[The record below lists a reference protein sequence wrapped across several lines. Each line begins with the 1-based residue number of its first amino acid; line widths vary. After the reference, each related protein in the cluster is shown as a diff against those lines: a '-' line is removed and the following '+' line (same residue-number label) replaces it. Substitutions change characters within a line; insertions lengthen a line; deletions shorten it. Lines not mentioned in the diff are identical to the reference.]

1 MTPVAPGPAAKGI
14 STPHLLRRLRAGLLV
29 LLILVAG
36 AAGWILGL
44 SRDNLAQASVHA
56 AEYVRLTSIGTDV
69 LKADAAAGQAV
80 LATSGAAARHE
91 QVGTRLADAS
101 ASLVAAVAAQPA
113 HAAELAEV
121 NTALQAH
128 GRSLEAAR
136 HQQDASAAAKVL
148 VAAGQALDSQLLP
161 TLSSLA
167 EENRRDTDVLLSQQ
181 LGWAL
186 PALAWAAVAA
196 LLAASWTVAR
206 RSHRIVNLGLV
217 GAIVAI
223 ATVAVL
229 SGSAVSAVTGSAVTA
244 RDGDFARVRAAVATQ
259 KLVAHAHSL
268 DVRRVLAQ
276 EREEAAGGSADLL
289 AEASSTLT
297 AAGASELKEKLAAC
311 AQAHADL
318 SALTTRGD
326 WAAAASLVTST
337 AKGSPTATVAAFDA
351 GVEEVVSTSGAAVA
365 DAATGF
371 AGTLLAQAIGAAALA
386 LAAAGLAVWGLGQ
399 RLKEYR

>member
-1 MTPVAPGPAAKGI
+1 MTPVAPAAKGI
-14 STPHLLRRLRAGLLV
+14 STPHLLRRLRAGLLI
-29 LLILVAG
+29 LLVLVAG

-56 AEYVRLTSIGTDV
+56 AEYVRLTGIGTDI
-69 LKADAAAGQAV
+69 LKADVAAGGAA
-80 LATSGAAARHE
+80 LANAGAAARHD
-91 QVGTRLADAS
+91 QVAARLADAS
-101 ASLVAAVAAQPA
+101 AGLVAAVAAQPA

-128 GRSLEAAR
+128 GRSLESAR
-136 HQQDASAAAKVL
+136 HQPDAAAAAKVL
-148 VAAGQALDSQLLP
+148 VAAGQTLDSQVLP

-167 EENRRDTDVLLSQQ
+167 EQNRRDTDDLLSQQ

-186 PALAWAAVAA
+186 PVLAWAAVAA

-217 GAIVAI
+217 GAIVAT

-229 SGSAVSAVTGSAVTA
+229 GGSAVSAVTGSAVTA
-244 RDGDFARVRAAVATQ
+244 RDGDFARVRAAVAAQ
-259 KLVAHAHSL
+259 KLVAQAHGL
-268 DVRRVLAQ
+268 DVRTVLAQ
-276 EREEAAGGSADLL
+276 GRDVASGGSADLL
-289 AEASSTLT
+289 AEASDTLT
-297 AAGASELKEKLAAC
+297 TAGASELKEKLAAV

-326 WAAAASLVTST
+326 WTAAASLVTST

-351 GVEEVVSTSGAAVA
+351 GVDEVVSSSGAAVA

-386 LAAAGLAVWGLGQ
+386 LAAAGSAAWGLGQ